1 MIETKRRENENLG
14 KLKNQMKD
22 MSNDFEDMKNA
33 RIESKRQ
40 LEQRRREAASA
51 PAQHAEPRA
60 RRVAGRDGVA
70 RARGGRI
77 GAGALAAAVAR
88 AE

>member
-40 LEQRRREAASA
+40 LE
-51 PAQHAEPRA
+51 
-60 RRVAGRDGVA
+60 
-70 RARGGRI
+70 
-77 GAGALAAAVAR
+77 
-88 AE
+88 